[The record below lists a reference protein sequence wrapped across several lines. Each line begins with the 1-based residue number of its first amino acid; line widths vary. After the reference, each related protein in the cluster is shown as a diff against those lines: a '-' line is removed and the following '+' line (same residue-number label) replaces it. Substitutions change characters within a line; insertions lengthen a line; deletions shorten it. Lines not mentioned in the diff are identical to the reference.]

1 MATLNPIEPGA
12 FDGLLPPSVRK
23 ARVRK
28 RLIQEIGTL
37 VLRNVENL
45 RWATRKNVEDA
56 FRRFGCALEETL
68 STSIEA
74 TRGIMVVARDHRLNQ
89 TDRIQ
94 TEVAAVEASKTILAK
109 IQTELHRFVQLQRD
123 MSPARHPYSSIAV
136 THSRRAETE
145 VLSICSNPETGSDR
159 STPSSED

>member
-1 MATLNPIEPGA
+1 
-12 FDGLLPPSVRK
+12 
-23 ARVRK
+23 
-28 RLIQEIGTL
+28 

-123 MSPARHPYSSIAV
+123 MLPARHPYSSIAV